1 MKICGNCGAT
11 FEETELIDN
20 KCPECGSTDVDNA
33 ITCHRCEELIPEPC
47 AHNYGEHK
55 YCDECYFDLKG

>member
-11 FEETELIDN
+11 FEDDELVED
-20 KCPECGSTDVDNA
+20 KCPECKSADVDNA

-47 AHNYGEHK
+47 AHSYGEHK